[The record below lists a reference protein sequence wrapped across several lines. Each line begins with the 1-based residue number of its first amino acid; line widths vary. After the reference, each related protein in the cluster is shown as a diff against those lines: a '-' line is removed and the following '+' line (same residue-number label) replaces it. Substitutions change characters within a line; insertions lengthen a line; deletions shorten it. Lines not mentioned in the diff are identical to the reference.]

1 MIIIIF
7 RYIGHEDE
15 DTMDSSNSSNQPTS
29 NLIAPDALKRH
40 LNTTAS
46 NTANSTD
53 TSSVRFSMDSS
64 EPRSSTGENQ
74 ERLNGTENPSDGGGE
89 PSINN
94 AGDVNKSNLN
104 LQTEESFYRK
114 ENKTLNVNVLAE
126 ESEEMQNNEI
136 TFDSEKFAKSE
147 AKSRP
152 RGTIENN
159 LAGGSPP
166 TGKYNRVDFTE
177 EI

>member
-1 MIIIIF
+1 
-7 RYIGHEDE
+7 
-15 DTMDSSNSSNQPTS
+15 MDSSNSSNQPTS

-40 LNTTAS
+40 LNNTTTSNSAS
-46 NTANSTD
+46 TA
-53 TSSVRFSMDSS
+53 TSSVRFSVDSS
-64 EPRSSTGENQ
+64 EQRSSTGENQ
-74 ERLNGTENPSDGGGE
+74 ERLNGTENSSNGGGE
-89 PSINN
+89 QPSINN
-94 AGDVNKSNLN
+94 AGDVNKRNLN
-104 LQTEESFYRK
+104 LQTEDSFYQK

-166 TGKYNRVDFTE
+166 TGKY
-177 EI
+177 

>member
-1 MIIIIF
+1 M
-7 RYIGHEDE
+7 
-15 DTMDSSNSSNQPTS
+15 
-29 NLIAPDALKRH
+29 
-40 LNTTAS
+40 
-46 NTANSTD
+46 
-53 TSSVRFSMDSS
+53 
-64 EPRSSTGENQ
+64 
-74 ERLNGTENPSDGGGE
+74 NGTENSSNGGGE

-104 LQTEESFYRK
+104 LQTEESFYQK

-126 ESEEMQNNEI
+126 ESEAMQNNEI

-166 TGKYNRVDFTE
+166 TGKYNRVDFSE
-177 EI
+177 AGLLRRHKL

>member
-1 MIIIIF
+1 
-7 RYIGHEDE
+7 
-15 DTMDSSNSSNQPTS
+15 MDSSNSSNQPTS

-40 LNTTAS
+40 LNTATS
-46 NTANSTD
+46 NSANSTA
-53 TSSVRFSMDSS
+53 TSAVRFSMDSS
-64 EPRSSTGENQ
+64 EQQSSAGENQ
-74 ERLNGTENPSDGGGE
+74 GLNGTENPSNGGGE

-94 AGDVNKSNLN
+94 AGNVNKSNLN
-104 LQTEESFYRK
+104 LQTEESFYQK

-136 TFDSEKFAKSE
+136 SFDSEKFAKSE

-166 TGKYNRVDFTE
+166 TGKYNRLHQLIYTSY
-177 EI
+177 

>member
-1 MIIIIF
+1 M
-7 RYIGHEDE
+7 
-15 DTMDSSNSSNQPTS
+15 
-29 NLIAPDALKRH
+29 
-40 LNTTAS
+40 
-46 NTANSTD
+46 
-53 TSSVRFSMDSS
+53 
-64 EPRSSTGENQ
+64 
-74 ERLNGTENPSDGGGE
+74 NGTENSSNGGGE

-104 LQTEESFYRK
+104 LQTEESFYQK

-166 TGKYNRVDFTE
+166 TGKFNRIDFSKAGLLRRDISYNRTCTKGSILLHLSF
-177 EI
+177 II